1 MPNGPHSQLT
11 ASPEPTDKEVRE
23 MAHRA
28 VIECREAKAKAY
40 DLIATAHDLLR
51 KVDDQLARR

>member
-1 MPNGPHSQLT
+1 MPNDPHSQLT
-11 ASPEPTDKEVRE
+11 ASPELTEKEVRE
-23 MAHRA
+23 I
-28 VIECREAKAKAY
+28 IECREAKAKAY